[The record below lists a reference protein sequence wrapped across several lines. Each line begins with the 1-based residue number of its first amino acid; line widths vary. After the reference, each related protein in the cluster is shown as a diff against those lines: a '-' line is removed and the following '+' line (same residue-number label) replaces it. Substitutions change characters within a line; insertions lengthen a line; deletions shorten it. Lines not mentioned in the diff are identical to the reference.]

1 MAEDKM
7 LTNAPVETDI
17 IDTHSIF
24 MNTGGAIRQVKVEDF
39 KRGLTQNDSLIL
51 SELAFYI
58 DIIQPSSFT
67 VDKSY
72 RVDTG
77 GNMRM
82 RQLWEDASKSV
93 LMDEHGNYCV
103 LKRSNN
109 QYTEDGSYV
118 LAADGTVHPDFAHAD
133 FMKIIPKTYGRIQM
147 VGETESPTLRC
158 WFSLVPLPGGY
169 IIPQQVVGKFK
180 AGLVSG
186 KMRSL
191 PGLIP
196 DNNKSI
202 YAFWGQAQARSKRHG
217 LANADFRAYLLIH
230 MMSKYG
236 WRDSQNCKIDNGS
249 IVWGVGLDGTESTNT
264 GETTSEVG
272 FARQKN
278 IKTGATLLLGDT
290 DGNSVVK
297 DINNKDCHSVN
308 VAGFENPW
316 GQYWEMVQG
325 LCSVGTDVYCWRHN
339 FMPANNT
346 PVASDFV
353 NVEHV
358 KLTRATSTP
367 ASDMNIIATQDG
379 QGFYPIP
386 KGHISNISYGDSY
399 AYNSDGQLWR
409 FGGSS
414 NVGAD
419 CGLAA
424 ALSYSVWTGAGSSF
438 SARLAFYGG
447 VTEVSSQRF
456 KELAG

>member
-1 MAEDKM
+1 MGRLVDLGYVNQM
-7 LTNAPVETDI
+7 TDADSI
-17 IDTHSIF
+17 IGNF
-24 MNTGGAIRQVKVEDF
+24 GGAPKQMTIADF
-39 KRGLTQNDSLIL
+39 RNHLNDNDAEVLNN
-51 SELAFYI
+51 LAFYI
-58 DIIQPSSFT
+58 DINQPSSFT

-202 YAFWGQAQARSKRHG
+202 YAFWGQAQARSKKHG

-249 IVWGVGLDGTESTNT
+249 IVWGVGLDGTESANT
-264 GETTSEVG
+264 GETASEVG
-272 FARQKN
+272 FARQKD

-339 FMPANNT
+339 FMPANT

-358 KLTRATSTP
+358 KLTRATSTS
-367 ASDMNIIATQDG
+367 ASEMNIIATQDG

-386 KGHISNISYGDSY
+386 KGHISNISYGDNYSY
-399 AYNSDGQLWR
+399 GANGQLWR
-409 FGGSS
+409 FGGDSRYGS
-414 NVGAD
+414 R
-419 CGLAA
+419 CGLAYA
-424 ALSYSVWTGAGSSF
+424 DSSDVWSYSYSAV
-438 SARLAFYGG
+438 SARLAFYGD
-447 VTEVSSQRF
+447 VVEVSPQRF
-456 KELAG
+456 RELA